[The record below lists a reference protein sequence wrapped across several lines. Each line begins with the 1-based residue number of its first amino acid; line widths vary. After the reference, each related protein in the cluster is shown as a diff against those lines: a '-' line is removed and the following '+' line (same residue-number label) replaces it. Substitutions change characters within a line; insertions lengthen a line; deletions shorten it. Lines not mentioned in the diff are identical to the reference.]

1 MSSNFSLQGAYIYNF
16 FTNCHR
22 GEKAAS
28 CLLPNTCLGIAT
40 RIIAKFESIEVGLT
54 WSRVGSSPSPDDD
67 FSFAY
72 VLVML
77 IVQSIIYGI
86 ITWYDMNLTGNN
98 VNY

>member
-1 MSSNFSLQGAYIYNF
+1 MGCLDLHINIYRV
-16 FTNCHR
+16 FTNCYR

-40 RIIAKFESIEVGLT
+40 RIIAKFESLEVGLT
-54 WSRVGSSPSPDDD
+54 WSRVGRSPAPDDD

-72 VLVML
+72 VLGMF

-86 ITWYDMNLTGNN
+86 ITWYVTDLSGNN

>member
-1 MSSNFSLQGAYIYNF
+1 MQVAFIDISILFSTSFIN
-16 FTNCHR
+16 NCHR

-40 RIIAKFESIEVGLT
+40 RIIAKFESLEVGLT
-54 WSRVGSSPSPDDD
+54 WSRVGSSPSADDD

-72 VLVML
+72 VLGMF

-86 ITWYDMNLTGNN
+86 ITWYVTD
-98 VNY
+98 VW